1 VAGRAIPFGAACWTG
16 IGRIG
21 AVEQVGVCVMRV
33 GKAVEVRLIPV
44 EVPLLGLRS
53 GYFLIGYGRLM
64 PENVSSTSLAWT
76 VAS

>member
-1 VAGRAIPFGAACWTG
+1 MR
-16 IGRIG
+16 
-21 AVEQVGVCVMRV
+21 VMRV